1 MEEKHDDKDEKE
13 EKKKEQKVLFKVD
26 EKKQKEL
33 DEMWKNVKAY
43 PELK

>member
-1 MEEKHDDKDEKE
+1 
-13 EKKKEQKVLFKVD
+13 VLFKVD